1 MLIFSKLEAY
11 TIICALDVA
20 ISKRQKRLKRRKG
33 WLGHPVDS
41 DFPLVPLAPLV
52 IARRALLD
60 VAIYY

>member
-33 WLGHPVDS
+33 
-41 DFPLVPLAPLV
+41 
-52 IARRALLD
+52 
-60 VAIYY
+60 